1 MTLSIDIG
9 SNTIKCL
16 LGENVE
22 GKVEKLYESTLNCR
36 ISAGAGII
44 PDASRKIAQCVNFFI
59 SEAEEFCLNFDV
71 KMVATS
77 ALRDSAKGG
86 CICDDVFKLTGYRI
100 KILSGDEEAR
110 LSYAGAM
117 SDGAI
122 DKSSE
127 SAFFDLGGG
136 SMEVVFGKSGEV
148 REASSLRLGA
158 VRLAKMFGADGIVG
172 AETIEK
178 MSAHVRDSLESGLSR
193 THVETLVG
201 AGGAVVAARFLK
213 KAMNFGGAEN
223 VITVSQMREML
234 SAVSPLTVEE
244 RVLKYEISAGR
255 ADIVPAAFVAIIE
268 LMDYLGRDALVHTF
282 HNIRYGLILSD

>member
-1 MTLSIDIG
+1 MTLAIDIG

-22 GKVEKLYESTLNCR
+22 GRVEKLYESTLNCR

-127 SAFFDLGGG
+127 SWARCGWPKC
-136 SMEVVFGKSGEV
+136 SVPMEEWMPKQ
-148 REASSLRLGA
+148 
-158 VRLAKMFGADGIVG
+158 
-172 AETIEK
+172 
-178 MSAHVRDSLESGLSR
+178 
-193 THVETLVG
+193 
-201 AGGAVVAARFLK
+201 LK
-213 KAMNFGGAEN
+213 KCRRMCAILWSPAFRA
-223 VITVSQMREML
+223 RML
-234 SAVSPLTVEE
+234 KRSSAPEARLW
-244 RVLKYEISAGR
+244 
-255 ADIVPAAFVAIIE
+255 P
-268 LMDYLGRDALVHTF
+268 RDF
-282 HNIRYGLILSD
+282 